1 MEMIYYTIAA
11 VVLYLVSDYILNAI
25 EVKVGKRLPSRSLV
39 FFIIISILAF
49 VSFSFIRAIF
59 GPLPTAQQPATS
71 QVIQTDKKPAV
82 TKVLPVEKETKK

>member
-1 MEMIYYTIAA
+1 MEMLYYTIAA
-11 VVLYLVSDYILNAI
+11 IVLYFVSDYILNAI
-25 EVKVGKRLPSRSLV
+25 EMKMGKRLPSRSFF

-59 GPLPTAQQPATS
+59 GPLPTAQQPATT

-82 TKVLPVEKETKK
+82 TKMLPAEKDTKK